1 MFPKRP
7 SLRRRRDSFVSLC
20 SYVRGVVFRPR
31 HYGEYSEAMSTW
43 FSTIVVGPRL
53 PRSLHRKR
61 YAIFITHSRMD
72 EETFVKDKK
81 RGAACEPRLE
91 DPPKEEVSEDMH
103 AAISNSTLRVSLQ
116 DRSSANE
123 KFSALDLAILTN
135 GRTASAAPRAFVVRA
150 AARPHQKRASKY
162 RARTTRTLAAA
173 LVVLNDALV
182 RIVLGAYLTSR
193 THNCRTMAVAT
204 CYANL
209 RTALTCNPSSPKA
222 KRHWLQCKA
231 W

>member
-1 MFPKRP
+1 
-7 SLRRRRDSFVSLC
+7 
-20 SYVRGVVFRPR
+20 
-31 HYGEYSEAMSTW
+31 MSTW